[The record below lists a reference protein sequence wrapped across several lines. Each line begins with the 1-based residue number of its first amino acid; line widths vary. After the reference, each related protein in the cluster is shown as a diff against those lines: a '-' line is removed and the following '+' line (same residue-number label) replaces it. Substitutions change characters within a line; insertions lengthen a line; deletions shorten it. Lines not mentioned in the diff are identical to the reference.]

1 MEAPDKPQLLFV
13 DDEPRVL
20 SSIKMLF
27 FGSGYT
33 LHCLDSG
40 AAALDLLRQRSV
52 DVIVSDQRMP
62 GMTGVEFLR
71 AARELQPQAMR
82 ILLTGYSDLTAII
95 GSINDGEIFRFVNKP
110 WSNEEL
116 VATVGRAASAA
127 IAARSS
133 APAGREQRPAPEQ
146 HVLVLDEDPAVAER
160 IRQILGA
167 AIRIHAAHNVDEAIT
182 LLDREPIGV
191 IVSDTRLQQT
201 PAIDLIGTLRQHHPE
216 LVSIILTERADAG
229 MAIELINRGQIY
241 RFITKPIHD
250 LNCRIAIDS
259 AMRHHQ
265 KLVLHPELHAR
276 YEVQP
281 MLREAVAA
289 GGAESSRSSSGLFD
303 RIRAIRGWVRG
314 RG

>member
-1 MEAPDKPQLLFV
+1 MESPDKPQLLFV

-27 FGSGYT
+27 FGSGYAV
-33 LHCLDSG
+33 HCIDSG
-40 AAALDLLRQRSV
+40 AAALDFLKQRPV

-71 AARELQPQAMR
+71 AARELQPRAMR

-116 VATVGRAASAA
+116 VATVGKAAH
-127 IAARSS
+127 AARSS
-133 APAGREQRPAPEQ
+133 PMTVREERSPAGQ
-146 HVLVLDEDPAVAER
+146 HLLVLDEDPAVAAR
-160 IRQILGA
+160 LRQILGTGVH
-167 AIRIHAAHNVDEAIT
+167 IHAAATADDAVT

-201 PAIDLIGTLRQHHPE
+201 PVIDLIGTLRQHHPE

-259 AMRHHQ
+259 AMRQHQ
-265 KLVLHPELHAR
+265 KLALNPEQHQR

-281 MLREAVAA
+281 PPREATVS
-289 GGAESSRSSSGLFD
+289 GSSDPQRSSAGLFD
-303 RIRAIRGWVRG
+303 RIRAIRGWVSR
-314 RG
+314 RS